1 MPVTRDLRASGIAVD
16 VHDPD
21 PQVDAIDGV
30 LPSAVLAPRTAEA
43 VAATLAWGSSR
54 RLSLVLRGSGTKLGW
69 GRPPARFDAILDLR
83 HLNRVIA
90 HRHGDLTVTAEAGV
104 ALGELNRALAAHRQ
118 WLPLDPPFADRAT
131 VGGLLATN
139 DSGPARHRFGTPRDL
154 VIGIHLAT
162 PDGRVTKA
170 GGQVVKNVAG
180 YDLSKLVSGSFGNLA
195 AIVAATFKLTPLAAA
210 SATLVVNAIDAA
222 QLAGIVTAIA
232 TSQLEP
238 AALEVRAVRPPGAAK
253 VSTSCLILF
262 ASLAAS
268 VDAQI
273 AEARARV
280 NATGVGADLVT
291 GDAERT
297 MWDDHR
303 SGLWSAPGAIV
314 RVSWLPADLR
324 EVIAL
329 LESLAPTAAVEMI
342 GRGGI
347 GAGLIRIGGDVTV
360 QAAAVDQLREARTV
374 GNVVVVR
381 AATELKALA
390 DVWGTMPNA
399 RLLAAV
405 KRELDPNDTLGGG
418 RGPL

>member
-1 MPVTRDLRASGIAVD
+1 MFPDLIAAGLDAD
-16 VHDPD
+16 VRDPD
-21 PQVDAIDGV
+21 PLRDTIDGM
-30 LPSAVLAPRTAEA
+30 LPSAVVAPRTAEA
-43 VAATLAWGSSR
+43 VAATLAWASSQ
-54 RLSLVLRGSGTKLGW
+54 RLSLVLRGGGTKLGW
-69 GRPPARFDAILDLR
+69 GRPPARLDAILDLR
-83 HLNRVIA
+83 DLNRVVA
-90 HRHGDLTVTAEAGV
+90 HRHGDLTVTVEAGA
-104 ALGELNRALAAHRQ
+104 ALGDLNRSLAAPGQ

-162 PDGRVTKA
+162 TDGRLAKA

-180 YDLSKLVSGSFGNLA
+180 YDLSKLMSGSFGSLA
-195 AIVAATFKLTPLAAA
+195 AIVAATFKLTPLAAT
-210 SATLVVNAIDAA
+210 SATLVVDATDA
-222 QLAGIVTAIA
+222 EQLAGVVTTIA

-238 AALEVRAVRPPGAAK
+238 VMLEVRAQRPSGAAK

-280 NATGVGADLVT
+280 TAIGAAADLVT
-291 GDAERT
+291 GDAGQVL
-297 MWDDHR
+297 WNDHR
-303 SGLWSAPGAIV
+303 GRLWSAPGAIV
-314 RVSWLPADLR
+314 RASWLPRDLR
-324 EVIAL
+324 DVVAL
-329 LESLAPTAAVEMI
+329 LTSLEPTAALEMI
-342 GRGGI
+342 GRAGV
-347 GAGLIRIGGDVTV
+347 GAGLIRIDGEVTA
-360 QAAAVDQLREARTV
+360 QAAAVRQLRESKTV

-381 AATELKALA
+381 AATELKALV
-390 DVWGTMPNA
+390 DVWGLTPNA